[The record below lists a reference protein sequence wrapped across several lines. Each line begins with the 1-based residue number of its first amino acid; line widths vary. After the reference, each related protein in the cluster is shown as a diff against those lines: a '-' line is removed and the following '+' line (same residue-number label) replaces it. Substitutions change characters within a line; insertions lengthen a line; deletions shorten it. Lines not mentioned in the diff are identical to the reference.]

1 MYVCVCV
8 CVCLFARAWFFWR
21 GFLGGCVCVVCCVV
35 CVCVCVCC
43 VCMCVCVCLCLTH
56 GAEALVV
63 APGHHFVAMAE
74 PDFEVA
80 NGHRLLLRVCSFVKV
95 SRDNMDV

>member
-8 CVCLFARAWFFWR
+8 CSPGHGSFGAAFW
-21 GFLGGCVCVVCCVV
+21 VV
-35 CVCVCVCC
+35 VCVCC
-43 VCMCVCVCLCLTH
+43 VCVCVCLCLTH